1 MENRPL
7 MVIEL
12 SDDTA
17 DMMAKLAIGSVL
29 AFAQEVPRHKQ
40 FQDMLKATIEY
51 FEQVMDPTIKSV
63 TLYQELLKLLPEGVR
78 RNPPEHVQDFM
89 NKMATGRI

>member
-1 MENRPL
+1 MENKPVL
-7 MVIEL
+7 VIEL

-17 DMMAKLAIGSVL
+17 DMVAKLAVGSVL
-29 AFAQEVPRHKQ
+29 AFAGEIPRHRQ

-51 FEQVMDPTIKSV
+51 FEQVMDPSVKSV

-78 RNPPEHVQDFM
+78 RNPPERIEEFM
-89 NKMATGRI
+89 TKMATGRL